1 MRAPQMFSG
10 LMNLARKAGYKMDA
24 TTGKPVETTDEETDR
39 DDEPEVED
47 APAGDPPAQDA
58 PAGDPPAG
66 DPPADDATGDD
77 AATTEDDDDADD
89 DTGTGEDAPGDSG
102 TEASGNTPKR
112 SADFLA
118 GQRYGAEQTAGRW
131 AAVLASPVA
140 RGNLEMATDL
150 LASSSMTPAAIVDH
164 CDKYKGSNAARALLD
179 TTQRPDLG
187 ASGDSQNKDA
197 GAEARARSTAKVNAG
212 VGGGRQRGPKT
223 SKAADAPVIRRSRR
237 AAAADT
243 STAPAK

>member
-24 TTGKPVETTDEETDR
+24 TTGKPVETTTDETDR
-39 DDEPEVED
+39 DDEPPVED
-47 APAGDPPAQDA
+47 APAGDPPAEDA

-66 DPPADDATGDD
+66 DQPGDEADD
-77 AATTEDDDDADD
+77 TTEGEGDEDGDA
-89 DTGTGEDAPGDSG
+89 GTGEDAPGGAG
-102 TEASGNTPKR
+102 TEASGDAPKR

-150 LASSSMTPAAIVDH
+150 LASSAMSPAAIVDH

-187 ASGDSQNKDA
+187 ASGDTATKDA
-197 GAEARARSTAKVNAG
+197 GAEARANATAKVNAG

-223 SKAADAPVIRRSRR
+223 SKSAAGPVVRRSRR
-237 AAAADT
+237 AAAADA